1 MYLCNYVFIN
11 LVIQVSY
18 TVNKFK
24 KIHIYLRIYEKNAF
38 HTCGQKNIWI
48 LVLTWR
54 LGVSPSVYFN
64 YRNLAGLVL
73 YTLNHSSPL
82 RICYNIMV
90 FAYTHHPRSPNLTMR
105 PGVFWH
111 SACTWLCVTKT
122 YTIVIIIYYK
132 SLFTTFFFSIRLIC
146 ILYYTAT
153 TTTEGHTHART
164 HKASYTLYKYLP

>member
-1 MYLCNYVFIN
+1 MW
-11 LVIQVSY
+11 
-18 TVNKFK
+18 KK
-24 KIHIYLRIYEKNAF
+24 KI
-38 HTCGQKNIWI
+38 WI
-48 LVLTWR
+48 FVLIWR

-73 YTLNHSSPL
+73 YTLNYSSPL

-90 FAYTHHPRSPNLTMR
+90 FAYTHHPRSPNLTMH

-132 SLFTTFFFSIRLIC
+132 SLFTTFFFLHTAYMYI
-146 ILYYTAT
+146 ILYDDDDNWGTRA
-153 TTTEGHTHART
+153 HTKHR
-164 HKASYTLYKYLP
+164 TLYKYLP